1 VTLIAQATEPIP
13 GYTLKDRLGAGGY
26 GEVWKA
32 EAPGGLL
39 KAIKFIYGYHD
50 EDRAA
55 RELKA
60 LNRIKQV
67 RHPFLLSLERIEV
80 IEGQLV
86 IVTELADESLKD
98 VFTQRRGE
106 GLPGIPRD
114 ELLQYM
120 RDTADALDYM
130 NEKFQLQHLDIK
142 PENLLLVGGRIK
154 VGDFGLVKDIHDHT
168 MSLMGGLTPVY
179 APPEVFDGSPSLRS
193 DQYSLAI
200 VFQQMLTGE
209 LPFSGRT
216 AAQLASQHMNDRPR
230 LSGLPSDDRP
240 VIERA
245 LAKDPQTRFPSCREL
260 IDRLCGRA
268 AAGATGV
275 AARDAGSASATT
287 SPMATPRRTLGY
299 TEVMD
304 DENAEPT
311 NPSLEQRV
319 SRESLAPAPAGY
331 EGDTYVPKATPAER
345 IAALPPIENV
355 AFAAKPRPTVFVGIG
370 GTGAAVLKALR
381 TRMVDR
387 FGRAADAPAFQMLLI
402 DSDVQTLKDAEYS
415 DTYASFH
422 AAETLPIPLRKPQ
435 DYKSA
440 NHQSWLSRRWLYN
453 IPRSLK
459 TEGLRPLGRLAMAD
473 HAPLIMQRLQKAIA
487 AAVSPDARSQT
498 AERLGV
504 RLEETPRVVI
514 VSSISGG
521 TGGGIALDVAYFA
534 RQALADLG
542 IREATV
548 DGILTHGAGRNPQMR
563 ELALAC
569 SFAFLRELNHYQ
581 RRGYPGDR
589 SCGLPPF
596 EQPPFHAAYLIHLG
610 YDLND
615 ELLKAAAETVSN
627 YLYLDSFTAAG
638 DFFQHCR
645 GPQKPVEVLGDAM
658 LRSFGV
664 CPLGAASRDHVSGL
678 VDMLCRGVLDRW
690 RGQTEQS
697 RAIRLAGA
705 TAIKNDDVDE
715 TPIDPSAIER
725 LGGLR
730 IDLDEWLRRTQQIVE
745 AILRSEPDAFFTS
758 LLTEFLPPERDNEPP
773 GDIAKTAGEALRAV
787 NAILGHRETEDEY
800 HETTADN
807 VAETLEQ
814 RIESLAGRQAAAV
827 QRCIW
832 ERLDAP
838 KRMVRS
844 AQYAL
849 KQYDEMLR
857 SIDQK
862 ARAIRQEMDVEL
874 KGLQQQIREFRP
886 PDPRR
891 GNRNPQPLQPIVR
904 QFLLDYARRRLL
916 SVCLQGACKLAQTVC
931 RRLALAGDELK
942 DLSRGLDKAT
952 GQFAEFFDDGDN
964 SVMVALRSRTPE
976 LVSLLDDQF
985 RSTFFPA
992 GEGFR
997 AALRKEFNFAERL
1010 PDALRDAAR
1019 RLAAE
1024 AIRSVEVSSA
1034 LFPEGKDALKA
1045 HERLAEMI
1053 QAVQPRLSQNGGAA
1067 RLLLVLSEPVQDPR
1081 LQAMFTARFGQPP
1094 TTAYDAQCD
1103 AALCCEMEQIPL
1115 APLAATLIDYR
1126 RDFAEAASRLQT
1138 RQDVSW
1144 INWPRHSDSRP
1155 K

>member
-13 GYTLKDRLGAGGY
+13 GYMLKDRLGAGGY

-39 KAIKFIYGYHD
+39 KAIKFVYGYHD

-98 VFTQRRGE
+98 IFSQRRGE

-114 ELLQYM
+114 ELLQFM

-200 VFQQMLTGE
+200 VFQQMLTGD

-230 LSGLPSDDRP
+230 LSSLPPDDRP

-245 LAKDPQTRFPSCREL
+245 LAKDPSDRFASCREMV
-260 IDRLCGRA
+260 DRLSGKPAHAGAVRESGA
-268 AAGATGV
+268 AATQATPS
-275 AARDAGSASATT
+275 AA
-287 SPMATPRRTLGY
+287 PRRTLGY
-299 TEVMD
+299 TEIMD
-304 DENAEPT
+304 GEKPLMPT
-311 NPSLEQRV
+311 NALEQRV
-319 SRESLAPAPAGY
+319 SRQEALSPTPSGH
-331 EGDTYVPKATPAER
+331 EGDTYVPKAAPAVR

-355 AFAAKPRPTVFVGIG
+355 AFAVRPRPTVFVGIG
-370 GTGAAVLKALR
+370 GMGAAVLKALR
-381 TRMVDR
+381 AKIADR
-387 FGRAADAPAFQMLLI
+387 FGRASDAPAFQMLLI
-402 DSDVQTLKDAEYS
+402 DSDVQTLKDAEYA
-415 DTYASFH
+415 DTYAAFQAS
-422 AAETLPIPLRKPQ
+422 ETIPIPLRRPQ
-435 DYKSA
+435 DYKSG

-473 HAPLIMQRLQKAIA
+473 HAPLILERLQQAIVTA
-487 AAVSPDARSQT
+487 ASPESRSQT
-498 AERLGV
+498 ADRLGTA
-504 RLEETPRVVI
+504 LEETPRVVI

-534 RQALADLG
+534 RQVLADLG
-542 IREATV
+542 LPGAAV
-548 DGILTHGAGRNPQMR
+548 DGILTHGAGRNPQMK

-569 SFAFLRELNHYQ
+569 AFAFLRELNHYQ

-596 EQPPFHAAYLIHLG
+596 EEPPFNDSYLVHLG

-615 ELLKAAAETVSN
+615 EGLKAAAENVAN
-627 YLYLDSFTAAG
+627 YVYLDSFTAAG
-638 DFFQHCR
+638 DFFVHCR
-645 GPQKPVEVLGDAM
+645 AKKIVNESGDPM

-664 CPLGAASRDHVSGL
+664 CPLGAASRDHVTSL

-705 TAIKNDDVDE
+705 ASAKTEEAPDA
-715 TPIDPSAIER
+715 PADPLAVER
-725 LGGLR
+725 AGGLR

-745 AILRSEPDAFFTS
+745 AILRAEPDPFFNS
-758 LLTEFLPPERDNEPP
+758 LLAEFLPPERDSEPP
-773 GDIAKTAGEALRAV
+773 GDLTKIAGDALRTV
-787 NAILGHRETEDEY
+787 NAILGHREAEDEY
-800 HETTADN
+800 HEAAEDN
-807 VAETLEQ
+807 VADTLEQ

-844 AQYAL
+844 AQHAV
-849 KQYDEMLR
+849 KEYDEMVR
-857 SIDQK
+857 KIDQK
-862 ARAIRQEMDVEL
+862 ARAVRQEMEGEL
-874 KGLQQQIREFRP
+874 KALQQQIREFRP
-886 PDPRR
+886 VEPRR
-891 GNRNPQPLQPIVR
+891 ASRNNPQPGPQPMLR
-904 QFLLDYARRRLL
+904 QLLLDYARRRLL
-916 SVCLQGACKLAQTVC
+916 AVCLQAACKLAQTVS
-931 RRLALAGDELK
+931 RRLALVGDELK
-942 DLSRGLDKAT
+942 DLGRALDKAA
-952 GQFAEFFDDGDN
+952 GQFSDYYDDGDN
-964 SVMVALRSRTPE
+964 SVMASLRSRTPE

-985 RSTFFPA
+985 RNSFFPS

-997 AALRKEFNFAERL
+997 AALRKEFGFAERL

-1019 RLAAE
+1019 RIAAE
-1024 AIRSVEVSSA
+1024 AIRAVEVTGA
-1034 LFPEGKDALKA
+1034 LFPAGEDALKA

-1053 QAVQPRLSQNGGAA
+1053 QAAQPRLTQCGGAA
-1067 RLLLVLSEPVQDPR
+1067 RLLLVLSEPIQDPR
-1081 LQAMFTARFGQPP
+1081 LQSMFAARFGQPP
-1094 TTAYDAQCD
+1094 TTAVDAHCD
-1103 AALCCEMEQIPL
+1103 PALCCEMEQIPL

-1126 RDFAEAASRLQT
+1126 RDYAEAASRLHT
-1138 RQDVSW
+1138 RSDVNWTPWPRQDSL
-1144 INWPRHSDSRP
+1144 PQ
-1155 K
+1155 